1 MIKSNCTH
9 YAEEMLDVLQFSY
22 TFSAFKNSPKFFF
35 YRLNLASILS
45 DEHKVSN
52 EIPKVANEVLPEVR
66 KSKY

>member
-1 MIKSNCTH
+1 MQKKCYMYCSSVIHS
-9 YAEEMLDVLQFSY
+9 VLSKIHQ
-22 TFSAFKNSPKFFF
+22 NFFF